1 MSAMSVPNTRF
12 FVRARDGMHCFR
24 GPPTV
29 TPDSGLITT
38 PKDTENALHGMK
50 NVKYKPVF
58 SSDGNLIC
66 VVSDLAN
73 TNIAIYDSNTGNL
86 LATIPVTNPEYVE
99 FSPRSTYLVT
109 WCRPKKDE
117 TAPTL
122 VVWDIATQTTVAAYH
137 QKAQK
142 QDTLQ
147 WTADESYCCQLVTNE
162 VRIMRGTDLAGGAIA
177 KVFHRGVTQYKVAP
191 MAASATAS
199 VGCTIGVFVPEKGGN
214 AASASLYVFPGEGEV
229 QGPTSSRTMFSASEA
244 KMLWNVQGTSLLVYT
259 SSDVDHSGSSYYGA
273 TGLFLLGTAA
283 LNNITE
289 KVNQS
294 KDGPIHD
301 VQWSPAGDRFVVAAG
316 NMPSRCTLYNT
327 KAEMVYEFGEAHRNT
342 ILFSPHGRFL
352 CLAGFG
358 NLAGEMDFYDTA
370 KNCKKIG
377 TNTAHCSV
385 AYGWSPDSRYFIT
398 AVLAPRMNVD
408 NGFKIFKYNGVGPVV
423 VQPFE
428 QAFDC
433 VFQPLSS
440 KNFPSRGQSPRRE
453 GDVKPVVVVAAAAP
467 AAKPAAYRPP
477 GASAISGGL
486 ADMLRRESA
495 PVGKVKAA
503 SPAVVS
509 SGPTGAGGKPGSAGQ
524 GMRFAPRTIPGMAPA
539 AAAKVKEDP
548 AIAEAK
554 KEAKKKAE
562 KEKKEA
568 AAELKAQE
576 ELAAKEAARIAA
588 LPKRI
593 DELSEEEREKR
604 VKNLR
609 KKLKAIDELNA
620 KAASGT
626 ELNDDQKQKIAG
638 VADIMKDLEKL
649 GFSS

>member
-1 MSAMSVPNTRF
+1 MASFAEMSAMTVPSTRF

-29 TPDSGLITT
+29 TPDSGVITT
-38 PKDTENALHGMK
+38 PKDTDNALHGTK
-50 NVKYKPVF
+50 NMKYKPVF
-58 SSDGNLIC
+58 STDGNLMA

-73 TNIAIYDSNTGNL
+73 TNIAIYESNTGKL
-86 LATIPVTNPEYVE
+86 FATIPVTNPEYVE

-109 WCRPKKDE
+109 WSRPKKDE

-122 VVWDIATQTTVAAYH
+122 IVWDIATQANVASYH

-142 QDTLQ
+142 QDALQ
-147 WTADESYCCQLVTNE
+147 WTEDESYCCQLVTNE

-191 MAASATAS
+191 AAA
-199 VGCTIGVFVPEKGGN
+199 VGCSIGVFVPEKGGN

-244 KMLWNVQGTSLLVYT
+244 KMLWNVQGSSLLVHT

-273 TGLFLLGTAA
+273 TGLFMLGTAA
-283 LNNITE
+283 LNNVTE

-301 VQWSPAGDRFVVAAG
+301 VQWSPSGDRFVVAAG
-316 NMPSRCTLYNT
+316 NMPSRCTLYNA

-370 KNCKKIG
+370 KNCKRIG
-377 TNTAHCSV
+377 SNTAHCSV

-433 VFQPLSS
+433 VFQPLSATR
-440 KNFPSRGQSPRRE
+440 FPCRGQSPRRE
-453 GDVKPVVVVAAAAP
+453 GDVKPIVVIAAAAP
-467 AAKPAAYRPP
+467 ASKPAAYRPP

-495 PVGKVKAA
+495 PVGKVKAV
-503 SPAVVS
+503 PNS
-509 SGPTGAGGKPGSAGQ
+509 SMPAGGRPGSVGQ

-548 AIAEAK
+548 ALAEAK

-568 AAELKAQE
+568 AAALKGKE
-576 ELAAKEAARIAA
+576 EATAKEAARVAA
-588 LPKRI
+588 LPKPI
-593 DELSEEEREKR
+593 DELSPEEKEKK

-620 KAASGT
+620 KAAAGT

-638 VADIMKDLEKL
+638 VEDVMKDLAKL
-649 GFSS
+649 GVSS